1 MRLVDLS
8 MTVEECDSTPFAKEE
23 AYFKSRPIV
32 RWELAR
38 RRREGLGELWPE
50 FSNAP
55 KSGSGSKDLA
65 DGVAA
70 A

>member
-1 MRLVDLS
+1 VVAGFS
-8 MTVEECDSTPFAKEE
+8 IAVTVVLL
-23 AYFKSRPIV
+23 SRPIV

-50 FSNAP
+50 FSAAP
-55 KSGSGSKDLA
+55 VNGSGSKDLA